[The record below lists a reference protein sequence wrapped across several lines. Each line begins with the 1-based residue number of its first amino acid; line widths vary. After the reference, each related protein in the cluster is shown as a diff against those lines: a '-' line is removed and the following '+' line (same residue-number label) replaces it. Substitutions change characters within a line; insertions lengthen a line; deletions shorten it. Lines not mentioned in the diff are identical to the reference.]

1 MPNIRT
7 LQRSFGGGEVTPEF
21 FGRID
26 DAKYQTGLA
35 TCRNFIILPHGPAQ
49 NRPGFGFVHEVKDST
64 KKTRLI
70 SFTYSTDQTMV
81 IEVGEGYFRFH
92 TQGATLTAGSPAAY
106 NGATAYDIGD
116 LVASGG
122 VNYYCIAAATGNAPP
137 NATYWYALPATG
149 EYEIPSPYLEADL
162 FDIHYVQSADVLTLV
177 HPNHAPRELRRNG
190 ATEWVLS
197 TISFAPTF
205 DPPNPVTGSAVL
217 GSPGTPV
224 YLQHIYAVTA
234 VGEEGKDESV
244 ASENSLGVR
253 VGVRSVKSASP
264 GRFTSRTS
272 HGFAINDRVYVAG
285 FKNTAVLPDGYYLIN
300 SVPSSKTVSL
310 KTLAGTPIDMT
321 AYGSYTGGGTIHE
334 AVTGITS
341 ANPAVLTVSA
351 THGFA
356 IDDRVYVQG
365 SGMPSLPD
373 GFYFVD
379 TVPTTTT
386 LTLRNATD
394 EVIDTSGDPAWTTG
408 GVVRGFGVKNDL
420 LLPGSYNT
428 INWPA
433 VADATRYRVYKL
445 DNGLYGYIGE
455 TPDTSFRDE
464 NVAPDLG
471 RTPPVLFDAFG
482 GAGEYPGAVSYF
494 EQRRVFGGSINKP
507 QNIWMTRTG
516 TESNISYSLPS
527 QDDDAISF
535 RVAAREANTIRHLA
549 PLGSLVA
556 LTGSAEWRISTAD
569 SDVVTPSTVTVRP
582 QSYIGANNAQPVIIN
597 SNMIYAAARGGHVRE
612 LAYNWQASGYVTGDL
627 SLRAPHLFDGLNVTD
642 IAYAKAPFPVVW
654 MVSSAGNLLGITY
667 VPEQQV
673 GAWHQHDTD
682 GVFES
687 VATVAEGVEDALYCV
702 VRRTIDGNS
711 VRYVERMSAMLFA
724 DLESAFFVDSGL
736 TYDGAPTTSI
746 SGLDHLEGK
755 TVSILA
761 DGAVMPQQVVTAGAI
776 TLQQAASVVHVGLP
790 ITADLKT
797 LPLAF
802 EVQGYGQGREKN
814 VNKVWLRVNRSSG
827 IFAGPNTDNL
837 TEVKQRT
844 TEPYGS
850 PPSLKSEEVSVVIS
864 PSWSDSGQ
872 VVVRQSDPLPLTI
885 VSMSM
890 EVSIGG

>member
-49 NRPGFGFVHEVKDST
+49 NRPGFAFVREVKTSA

-70 SFTYSTDQTMV
+70 PFTYSTDQTMV
-81 IEVGEGYFRFH
+81 IEMGEGYFRFH
-92 TQGATLTAGSPAAY
+92 TQGATLLSAGVP
-106 NGATAYDIGD
+106 
-116 LVASGG
+116 
-122 VNYYCIAAATGNAPP
+122 
-137 NATYWYALPATG
+137 
-149 EYEIPSPYLEADL
+149 YEIANPYAEADL

-177 HPNHAPRELRRNG
+177 HPGHAPRELRRLG
-190 ATEWVLS
+190 ATNWQLS
-197 TISFAPTF
+197 VISFAPTF
-205 DPPNPVTGSAVL
+205 APPAFVAATATI

-224 YLQHIYAVTA
+224 YLEHVYVVTA
-234 VGEEGKDESV
+234 VGDEGLDESIASSDSRGSRV
-244 ASENSLGVR
+244 AVNKLSLKNPGV
-253 VGVRSVKSASP
+253 
-264 GRFTSRTS
+264 FTTRPAHALNT
-272 HGFAINDRVYVAG
+272 NDRVYVSG
-285 FKNTAVLPDGYYLIN
+285 FSNQAVIPDGYYLIR
-300 SVPSSKTVSL
+300 STPEPTQVTL
-310 KTLAGTPIDMT
+310 KTIGGVQIDTTNFGT
-321 AYGSYTGGGTIHE
+321 YSGGGAIHE
-334 AVTGITS
+334 AVIGITS
-341 ANPAVLTVSA
+341 ADPAVLTVSA
-351 THGFA
+351 AHGFA
-356 IDDRVYVQG
+356 AGDSVFVKDT
-365 SGMPSLPD
+365 GMAGVPD
-373 GFYFVD
+373 GFYTVD
-379 TVPTTTT
+379 TVPLTTTM
-386 LTLRNATD
+386 TLRDSAGTIVSTAGN
-394 EVIDTSGDPAWTTG
+394 PAWAGNG
-408 GVVRGFGVKNDL
+408 GVVLRVGVKNDL
-420 LLPGSYNT
+420 LLPGAANNISWT
-428 INWPA
+428 P
-433 VADATRYRVYKL
+433 VAGAKRYRVYKR

-455 TPDTSFRDE
+455 TPNTEFKD
-464 NVAPDLG
+464 NNIAPDLS
-471 RTPPVLFDAFG
+471 RTPPILLEGFDA
-482 GAGEYPGAVSYF
+482 AGRYPGAVSYF
-494 EQRRVFGGSINKP
+494 EQRRVFGGSTNKP
-507 QNIWMTRTG
+507 QNVWMTRTG
-516 TESNISYSLPS
+516 TESNISYSRPS
-527 QDDDAISF
+527 RDDDAISF

-627 SLRAPHLFDGLNVTD
+627 SLRAPHLFDGLDVSD

-654 MVSSAGNLLGITY
+654 MVSSAGKLLGLTY

-673 GAWHQHDTD
+673 GAWHWHDTD

-687 VATVAEGVEDALYCV
+687 VAAVAEGVEDALYCV
-702 VRRTIDGNS
+702 IRRTINGQS
-711 VRYVERMSAMLFA
+711 KRYVERLSAMLFA
-724 DLESAFFVDSGL
+724 DLPSAFFVDSGL
-736 TYDGAPTTSI
+736 TYSGAPTTSV
-746 SGLDHLEGK
+746 SGLGHLEGK

-761 DGAVMPQQVVTAGAI
+761 DGAVMPQRVVTAGAV
-776 TLQQAASVVHVGLP
+776 TLQQAASKVHVGLP
-790 ITADLKT
+790 ITSDIKT

-802 EVQGYGQGREKN
+802 EVQGYGQGRQKN

-827 IFAGPNTDNL
+827 IFAGPDTDSL

-850 PPSLKSEEVSVVIS
+850 PPSLKSEEVSVVVS

-872 VVVRQSDPLPLTI
+872 VVVRQSDPLPLTV